1 MENSKLKKTRNVLLN
16 DSSNHAFNRA
26 LFILFDTLVDIVD
39 NDHRDRPGFVEDCG
53 HFTMEVEPN
62 RIHLYLNK
70 TGEPL
75 ATITIN

>member
-16 DSSNHAFNRA
+16 DSYDTCFNRA
-26 LFILFDTLVDIVD
+26 LFVLFDTLVDIVD
-39 NDHRDRPGFVEDCG
+39 NDRRDNQGFVKDCG

-62 RIHLYLNK
+62 RIHLYLNR
-70 TGEPL
+70 TGETL